1 MARGA
6 QKAETYKS
14 YFLPMG
20 VRSKGM
26 DGRREEEVGVNV
38 AGEGAGLGQAP
49 PHPLPLTRCQER
61 LIRQP

>member
-20 VRSKGM
+20 VRSEGQ
-26 DGRREEEVGVNV
+26 REEEVGVNV

-49 PHPLPLTRCQER
+49 PHPRALTRCQEQ